1 MNDTSFRPYW
11 ERACYRDEFAL
22 VHLLH
27 MICHKHP
34 SRTTHRTRRLKEFKI
49 IMNVYYLNN
58 IQTVVWAKVIFD
70 AMRCLFFLSVVS
82 SQKLSTCYSRW
93 CNFFHKNN
101 PFDFFNRSSFL
112 ITASCSTVLFFG
124 SVVYCQLLSA
134 FLTNSARLAQSV
146 EHETLNLRVVGSSPT
161 LGVHFFPSATTLFC
175 TSEGMCWITCLND
188 ILILLLWLLLC
199 ACLQWKET

>member
-22 VHLLH
+22 EHLLR

-34 SRTTHRTRRLKEFKI
+34 SRTIHCSRRLKELII

-58 IQTVVWAKVIFD
+58 RQTAVLAKVIFD

-82 SQKLSTCYSRW
+82 SQKLSARHSRW

-101 PFDFFNRSSFL
+101 TFGFFNRSSCPVM
-112 ITASCSTVLFFG
+112 ASCSTVLFFG
-124 SVVYCQLLSA
+124 SVVYWQL
-134 FLTNSARLAQSV
+134 
-146 EHETLNLRVVGSSPT
+146 
-161 LGVHFFPSATTLFC
+161 
-175 TSEGMCWITCLND
+175 
-188 ILILLLWLLLC
+188 
-199 ACLQWKET
+199 